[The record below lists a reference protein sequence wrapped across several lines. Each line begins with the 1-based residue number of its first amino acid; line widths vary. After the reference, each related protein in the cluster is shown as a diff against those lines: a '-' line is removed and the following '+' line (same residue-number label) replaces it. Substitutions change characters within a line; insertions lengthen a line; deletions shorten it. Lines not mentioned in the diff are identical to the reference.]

1 MYYNDWNRPE
11 IKGISAICE
20 NIERNGT
27 GFMQAVNRVKIEVA
41 GSRYTISTTEE
52 PGYVEELAKELDAQ
66 LTKLLGKNE
75 SLSINDALILCSLQF
90 LADGRQTEKT
100 ADRLR
105 QQFSGY
111 MEEIKRAKEDIEA
124 RQKENDQLRGEIL
137 QLRLKL
143 QQIKTDKEGKTKA

>member
-1 MYYNDWNRPE
+1 
-11 IKGISAICE
+11 
-20 NIERNGT
+20 
-27 GFMQAVNRVKIEVA
+27 MQAVNRVKIEVA

-66 LTKLLGKNE
+66 LTKLLGKNA
-75 SLSINDALILCSLQF
+75 SLSINDALILCSLQC

-143 QQIKTDKEGKTKA
+143 QQLKTEKEGKAKA

>member
-1 MYYNDWNRPE
+1 
-11 IKGISAICE
+11 
-20 NIERNGT
+20 
-27 GFMQAVNRVKIEVA
+27 MQAVNRVKIEVA

>member
-1 MYYNDWNRPE
+1 
-11 IKGISAICE
+11 
-20 NIERNGT
+20 
-27 GFMQAVNRVKIEVA
+27 MQAVNRVRIEVA

-52 PGYVEELAKELDAQ
+52 PGYVEELAKELDSQ
-66 LTKLLGKNE
+66 LTKLLGKNA

-111 MEEIKRAKEDIEA
+111 MEEIKQAKEDIEA
-124 RQKENDQLRGEIL
+124 KQKENDQLRGEVL

-143 QQIKTDKEGKTKA
+143 QQLKTKEGQTKA

>member
-1 MYYNDWNRPE
+1 
-11 IKGISAICE
+11 
-20 NIERNGT
+20 
-27 GFMQAVNRVKIEVA
+27 MQAVNRVKIEVA

-66 LTKLLGKNE
+66 LTKLLGKNA

-111 MEEIKRAKEDIEA
+111 MEEIKRAKEYIEA
-124 RQKENDQLRGEIL
+124 RHKENDQLRGEIL

-143 QQIKTDKEGKTKA
+143 QQLKTEKEGKAKA

>member
-1 MYYNDWNRPE
+1 
-11 IKGISAICE
+11 
-20 NIERNGT
+20 
-27 GFMQAVNRVKIEVA
+27 MQAVNRVKIEVA

-143 QQIKTDKEGKTKA
+143 QQLKTDKEGKTKA

>member
-1 MYYNDWNRPE
+1 
-11 IKGISAICE
+11 
-20 NIERNGT
+20 
-27 GFMQAVNRVKIEVA
+27 MQAVNRVKIEVA

-66 LTKLLGKNE
+66 LTKLLGKNA

-111 MEEIKRAKEDIEA
+111 MEEIKRA
-124 RQKENDQLRGEIL
+124 QDQLRGEIL

-143 QQIKTDKEGKTKA
+143 QQLKTEKEGKAKA

>member
-1 MYYNDWNRPE
+1 
-11 IKGISAICE
+11 
-20 NIERNGT
+20 
-27 GFMQAVNRVKIEVA
+27 MQAVNRVKIEVA

-66 LTKLLGKNE
+66 LTKLLGKNA

-143 QQIKTDKEGKTKA
+143 QQLKTEKEGKAKA

>member
-1 MYYNDWNRPE
+1 
-11 IKGISAICE
+11 
-20 NIERNGT
+20 
-27 GFMQAVNRVKIEVA
+27 MQAVNRVKIEVA

-66 LTKLLGKNE
+66 LTKLLGKNA

-137 QLRLKL
+137 QLRLKW
-143 QQIKTDKEGKTKA
+143 QQLKTEKEGKAKA